1 MDCKFVM
8 NRITSLRLEKN
19 VSEYKMSLDLGQ
31 NRSYIQSISSGRAM
45 PSMKMFFDICDY
57 FEITPA
63 EFFDEELNEKILYCK
78 KLSDKISKL
87 SDEDINL
94 IERLTDRFGSNDN
107 GLVTK

>member
-1 MDCKFVM
+1 MDSKFVM
-8 NRITSLRLEKN
+8 NRITALRLEKN

-63 EFFDEELNEKILYCK
+63 EFFDEEHSEKILYCK
-78 KLSDKISKL
+78 KLADKISKL
-87 SDEDINL
+87 SVNDIRL
-94 IERLTDRFGSNDN
+94 IEQLVERLSNN
-107 GLVTK
+107 ESN